1 MTCSGQ
7 RQCWKRAKLAHLL
20 QPLNPAQCSTL
31 QASIPIQFLLH
42 AQLCKA
48 LQDRTQG
55 MITRSVCST
64 KHTILGKHNK
74 NPYPVSYIHTFTEQ
88 EQHISSQFML
98 WRGIY
103 IPWHCSLRWDP
114 RPHSTMLNKTL

>member
-1 MTCSGQ
+1 MTCSRQ
-7 RQCWKRAKLAHLL
+7 RQCWKRAKLAYLL
-20 QPLNPAQCSTL
+20 QLLNPAQCSTL

-42 AQLCKA
+42 PQLCKA

-74 NPYPVSYIHTFTEQ
+74 NPYAVSYIHTFTEQ
-88 EQHISSQFML
+88 EQHISQFML

-103 IPWHCSLRWDP
+103 IPWYCSLCWDP
-114 RPHSTMLNKTL
+114 RPHSMMLNKTL